1 MAYMSVGRRRDSLL
15 AEEQCNNRHQ
25 QLAIKA

>member
-1 MAYMSVGRRRDSLL
+1 MAYMPAARCRDSLL
-15 AEEQCNNRHQ
+15 AEEQCNNRHE